1 MVKLIITKVELE
13 EILLWGKSYERMS
26 ENAKLPFE
34 PDEKRLMEKLRK
46 KHKQIWNPK

>member
-1 MVKLIITKVELE
+1 MVKLIITKGDLE

-46 KHKQIWNPK
+46 KHKQTWNPK